1 MSLSKLRELVMD
13 KTAWRAAVCG
23 VAKSRT
29 WLSDWTELINL
40 KIIYVLYRKYWKYK
54 PSTKK
59 ESIWSQYSASFLLAH
74 SCIQCCVRFCGT
86 AKGISHTYTYIPLF
100 LDLLPIYVTTD
111 HWVEFPVLYSRFSLV
126 IWFTCSINSV
136 SVSIPVSQ
144 FLSDPSSFLVFT
156 CLHLCRDNCFQ
167 HQSTSFIW
175 FLDLC
180 LRIQNF
186 SNFIHYNFF
195 NLNHESMITYL
206 QETWKI

>member
-1 MSLSKLRELVMD
+1 MYCIES
-13 KTAWRAAVCG
+13 
-23 VAKSRT
+23 
-29 WLSDWTELINL
+29 TENTKPVQRKKAYDPSTLLLL
-40 KIIYVLYRKYWKYK
+40 KINFYW
-54 PSTKK
+54 
-59 ESIWSQYSASFLLAH
+59 SIVAL
-74 SCIQCCVRFCGT
+74 QCCISFCCT
-86 AKGISHTYTYIPLF
+86 AKWISHTYTYIPLF
-100 LDLLPIYVTTD
+100 LDLLPIYVTID

-126 IWFTCSINSV
+126 IWFICSINSV
-136 SVSIPVSQ
+136 SVLIPVSQ
-144 FLSDPSSFLVFT
+144 FLSDPSSLLVFT

-195 NLNHESMITYL
+195 NLNHDSMITYL